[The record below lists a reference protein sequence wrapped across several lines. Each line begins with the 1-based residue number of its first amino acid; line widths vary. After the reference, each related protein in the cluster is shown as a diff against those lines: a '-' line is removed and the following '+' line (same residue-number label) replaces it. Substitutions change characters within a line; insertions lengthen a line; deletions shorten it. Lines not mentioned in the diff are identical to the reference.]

1 MPFMIEAF
9 PRFDGDCGQ
18 VLNMMDDAGIS
29 WKSAFKVP

>member
-9 PRFDGDCGQ
+9 AGFGGECGQ
-18 VLNMMDDAGIS
+18 VLNMMDDASIS